1 MFFLYAPPIKKCY
14 LKYAYNHMSTYK
26 GKKFFNNIVS
36 FFIGGTGKENVY
48 SVTKKERKQVKGTK
62 YCCFYKLYIA

>member
-1 MFFLYAPPIKKCY
+1 
-14 LKYAYNHMSTYK
+14 MSTYK

-48 SVTKKERKQVKGTK
+48 SVTKKERKQVKGTSE
-62 YCCFYKLYIA
+62 LVV